1 MSEMT
6 EKIARLLRLAG
17 NNPNVNEANAALL
30 KARALMM
37 EHHLT
42 EADLPGQEPEA
53 VRAVNIVIDTRHGTY
68 PGWMGTLSVALAKA
82 FRCDVYLHPR
92 GSMVD
97 LHLIGL
103 PDDVDALK
111 ALFPWVR
118 QAAMNLGLVWVD
130 KNGGDIT
137 SYYRGFALGLRTA
150 FDEQTAAHKE
160 QWALVLVKHPSVVQ
174 EAEKHGVQYSRTG
187 GRVDGQSFMA
197 GRRDG
202 YEVGRQRSVEA

>member
-53 VRAVNIVIDTRHGTY
+53 VRAANVVIDTRHGNY
-68 PGWMGTLSVALAKA
+68 PGWLGTLSVALAKA

-92 GSMVD
+92 GSLVD

-137 SYYRGFALGLRTA
+137 SYYRGFALGLKVA
-150 FDEQTAAHKE
+150 FDEQTQAHKD
-160 QWALVLVKHPSVVQ
+160 QWALVLVKHPAVVQ
-174 EAEKHGVQYSRTG
+174 EAEKNGVRYGQTG
-187 GRVDGQSFMA
+187 GRVDATSFGA